1 MRGKGSSPI
10 KGKSLSV
17 SLFSLS
23 LSLSLSLSHA
33 RARAHTHTH
42 THSMEEAEG
51 LWDRSLSLA
60 AGRAGAGRDDSQ
72 SYRVL

>member
-1 MRGKGSSPI
+1 MEKAQVLLNA
-10 KGKSLSV
+10 SLSL
-17 SLFSLS
+17 SLSSLS

-33 RARAHTHTH
+33 RARAHTPTH

>member
-10 KGKSLSV
+10 KRKSLSV

-23 LSLSLSLSHA
+23 LSLSLSFSRA
-33 RARAHTHTH
+33 RARAHTH